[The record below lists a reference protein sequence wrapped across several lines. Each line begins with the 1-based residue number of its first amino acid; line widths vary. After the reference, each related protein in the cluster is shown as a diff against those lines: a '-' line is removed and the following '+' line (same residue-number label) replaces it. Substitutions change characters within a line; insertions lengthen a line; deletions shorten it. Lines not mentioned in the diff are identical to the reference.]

1 MDLSDWMFQNWAT
14 HFWRMSL
21 TFLLSSVYSMIV
33 HGTGPMSRVSL
44 RRLSTTEP
52 EELNSLFRVQR
63 IQTFEECYQCVF
75 LFFFYRILEQGP
87 KTQNRS
93 RPHRHAPRQHEN
105 QRIVSNQSDPSIP
118 SLGFCQIKSTKC
130 APCRRMCVFR
140 AMSLKLSERPRRY
153 HWPLIV
159 GVCPIIPPAQPPSVG
174 QRSPLPCLSFHWI
187 QNFLLILHR
196 ALVSRVCPNIG
207 PVQLIGYCWSI
218 WSFLFHCRS
227 WFWFQFRFATI

>member
-75 LFFFYRILEQGP
+75 LFFLPYTRTGTEDPEQVPSSSPCSTSAWVSEYHTKPVRFFNSFPGILSDQVHEMSALSSYARLASHEPQVKWEAKALSLTAHRRGVSNHTTCTATFCRSAFTTSVSQFPLNSEFPSHLAQGP
-87 KTQNRS
+87 RIKGLPEYWPGST
-93 RPHRHAPRQHEN
+93 HR
-105 QRIVSNQSDPSIP
+105 V
-118 SLGFCQIKSTKC
+118 
-130 APCRRMCVFR
+130 
-140 AMSLKLSERPRRY
+140 
-153 HWPLIV
+153 
-159 GVCPIIPPAQPPSVG
+159 
-174 QRSPLPCLSFHWI
+174 
-187 QNFLLILHR
+187 LLI
-196 ALVSRVCPNIG
+196 N
-207 PVQLIGYCWSI
+207 LII
-218 WSFLFHCRS
+218 SFSL
-227 WFWFQFRFATI
+227 